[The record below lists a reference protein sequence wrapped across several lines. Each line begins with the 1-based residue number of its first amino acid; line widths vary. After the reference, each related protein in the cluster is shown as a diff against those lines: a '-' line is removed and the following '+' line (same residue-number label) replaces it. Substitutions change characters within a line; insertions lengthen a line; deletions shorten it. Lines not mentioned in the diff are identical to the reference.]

1 MSCKIIYNKVS
12 PALINKGEFVLHIAL
27 FGATGR
33 VGTVFLQ
40 KALEEGHTV
49 TALVRDVTKLK
60 AHPNLTVVVGDAKVY
75 EDIEQTA
82 EKADM
87 ILSSLSTDQTTTLT
101 ESMQHMIDV
110 CLKLQIERIVSIGT
124 AGILDSRLE
133 PGKLRYD
140 SVESRRAKKFA
151 AEEHAKTFYML
162 QKTTLDW
169 TLVCPTALPMGER
182 TGDYRVEA
190 DLLPEEGQRISV
202 YDTADFTYKVMTDH
216 LFSKKRVGI
225 AY

>member
-1 MSCKIIYNKVS
+1 M
-12 PALINKGEFVLHIAL
+12 HIAL

-33 VGTVFLQ
+33 VGTVFLH
-40 KALEEGHTV
+40 KALEEGHHV
-49 TALVRDVTKLK
+49 TALVRDVTKL
-60 AHPNLTVVVGDAKVY
+60 ATHPNLTLIVGDAKVY
-75 EDIEQTA
+75 EDIEKTA
-82 EKADM
+82 AKADI

-101 ESMQHMIDV
+101 DSMKHMIAV
-110 CLKLQIERIVSIGT
+110 CLKLQINRIVSIGT

-140 SVESRRAKKFA
+140 SVESRRSKKFA

-162 QKTTLDW
+162 QQTMLDW

-182 TGDYRVEA
+182 LGNYRVEA
-190 DLLPEEGQRISV
+190 DLLPEEGKRISV
-202 YDTADFTYKVMTDH
+202 YDTADFTYKVMTEH